1 MKPGL
6 IELIREGTTY
16 HDQYGRIDLTEQE
29 LDTALANFYRRP
41 SMKLAVKHGK
51 HEAGTPAAGW
61 ITGLTKATNDKGGY
75 SLFATVD
82 WTDDASNDIKA
93 RKYLYISPEFHKNF
107 IDKDT
112 GDRQGFTLLGAALLN
127 DPQLDEMREVF
138 AFSQGTEMEQMKEI
152 AKRLGLTEDSTMEQV
167 LACIDE
173 MSSKMSDMEGIE
185 IEFSQTRE
193 SVTSLTQ
200 RVEVAE
206 SQVVELT
213 ARAESAEAE
222 NVELSQ
228 KLAEATEMAQA
239 TKAELDEAKA
249 AISLSA
255 SQQWVDGFIVGEQ
268 RKLTPAQRE
277 QFVQLHQKDPGTAEA
292 IVATLPPLEA
302 LGTVTGI
309 DHDGTVVRADLSQ
322 NARYEELKKIHGSTK
337 AAEMVAKGE

>member
-16 HDQYGRIDLTEQE
+16 HDSYGRIDLTVDD

-41 SMKLAVKHGK
+41 SMQLAIKHGK
-51 HEAGTPAAGW
+51 HEIGTPAAGW
-61 ITGLTKATNDKGGY
+61 VTGLSKAPNEKGTQ
-75 SLFATVD
+75 SLYATVD
-82 WTDDASNDIKA
+82 WTDDASNDIKQ
-93 RKYLYISPEFHKNF
+93 RKFLYISPEFKKDF

-138 AFSQGTEMEQMKEI
+138 AFSQGAEMEQMKEI
-152 AKRLGLTEDSTMEQV
+152 AKRLGLSEDSTVEQV

-185 IEFSQTRE
+185 IEFSQTKE
-193 SVTSLTQ
+193 SVTELTQ
-200 RVEVAE
+200 RADTAE
-206 SQVVELT
+206 AKVVELT
-213 ARAESAEAE
+213 QRAEAVEAE
-222 NVELSQ
+222 KVELSQ

-255 SQQWVDGFIVGEQ
+255 SEKWVDGFISGEQ
-268 RKLTPAQRE
+268 RKLTPAQRD

-292 IVATLPPLEA
+292 IVATLPTLEA